1 MTDIALSAGVAASQ
15 ARWRKARR
23 YLNERRHELSQWA
36 AWHLYA
42 GHVRV
47 GAADL
52 LTSPDWMPA
61 VPIPLEA
68 VSLAWTETAPAPRID
83 GTEPDTA
90 RVRPLRTENQRFST
104 YAAALGELAK
114 PRLFEDRPCYRLT
127 DVALD
132 DGRADLT
139 FGSAT
144 YFDVVNV
151 CEAVAHELADSALGS
166 GAGMASPTDLR
177 FRARMEDPCDLLK
190 RRIVPAISALTVRRT
205 LTDAAFVLH
214 QRDGGQVAHGG
225 GLYQVMPVGV
235 FQPTAADT
243 GDRSNDFD
251 LWRCIVREYS
261 EEFLG
266 MPEVRGPIDY
276 DDSPFYRDLTA
287 ARAAG
292 DITAH
297 HVGIGIDPLSAVCD
311 PLVVIVFDSDTF
323 DELLGESVHTN
334 AEGHLVATRAGQR
347 GLAGVPFTGDVT
359 SRLIAEAPMQAAGAA
374 LLDLLCRCRG
384 LESEMAFDRLR

>member
-1 MTDIALSAGVAASQ
+1 VAVHSGAQ
-15 ARWRKARR
+15 
-23 YLNERRHELSQWA
+23 
-36 AWHLYA
+36 
-42 GHVRV
+42 V
-47 GAADL
+47 GW
-52 LTSPDWMPA
+52 PQ
-61 VPIPLEA
+61 IPLEA
-68 VSLAWTETAPAPRID
+68 VSLAWTETAPAPQID

-90 RVRPLRTENQRFST
+90 RVRPLRNETQRFST

-144 YFDVVNV
+144 YFDVINV

-166 GAGMASPTDLR
+166 GVGVASPTDLQ
-177 FRARMEDPCDLLK
+177 FRARMEDPCDLLR

-205 LTDAAFVLH
+205 PTDAAFVLH

-235 FQPTAADT
+235 FQPTAGES
-243 GDRSNDFD
+243 GDGSNDFD
-251 LWRCIVREYS
+251 LWRSIAREYA

-266 MPEVRGPIDY
+266 MPEVGGPIDY
-276 DDSPFYRDLTA
+276 DDWAFYRDLTA
-287 ARAAG
+287 ARATA
-292 DITAH
+292 DIAAH
-297 HVGIGIDPLSAVCD
+297 LVGIGIDPLSAVCD
-311 PLVVIVFDSDTF
+311 LLVVIVFDGDTF

-334 AEGHLVATRAGQR
+334 AKGHLVAEQPGQHAV
-347 GLAGVPFTGDVT
+347 AGVPFTRDAT
-359 SRLIAEAPMQAAGAA
+359 SRLITEAPMQAAGAA
-374 LLDLLCRCRG
+374 LLDLAWYHRSAL
-384 LESEMAFDRLR
+384 RLID

>member
-1 MTDIALSAGVAASQ
+1 MTDIALSAEVAASH
-15 ARWRKARR
+15 ARWREARR
-23 YLNERRHELSQWA
+23 YLNEHRHELSQWA
-36 AWHLYA
+36 AQHLYA
-42 GHVRV
+42 GHLNV
-47 GAADL
+47 GATDL
-52 LTSPDWMPA
+52 LTRPSWMAA

-68 VSLAWTETAPAPRID
+68 VSLAWTETAPAPQID
-83 GTEPDTA
+83 GTEPETA
-90 RVRPLRTENQRFST
+90 RVRPLRNENQRFPT

-114 PRLFEDRPCYRLT
+114 PGLFEDRPCYRLT
-127 DVALD
+127 DVALN

-139 FGSAT
+139 LGSAT
-144 YFDVVNV
+144 YFDVINV

-166 GAGMASPTDLR
+166 GVGVASPTDLQ

-205 LTDAAFVLH
+205 PTDAAFVLH

-235 FQPTAADT
+235 FQPTTDEP
-243 GDRSNDFD
+243 GGRSNDFD
-251 LWRCIVREYS
+251 LWRSIAREYA

-276 DDSPFYRDLTA
+276 TDWRFYRDLTA

-292 DITAH
+292 DVTAH
-297 HVGIGIDPLSAVCD
+297 LVGIGIDPLSAVCD
-311 PLVVIVFDSDTF
+311 LLVVIVFASDTF

-334 AEGHLVATRAGQR
+334 AEGHLVAERAGQ
-347 GLAGVPFTGDVT
+347 LAVAGVPFTGDVT

-374 LLDLLCRCRG
+374 LLDLAWHHRSALHLVG
-384 LESEMAFDRLR
+384 